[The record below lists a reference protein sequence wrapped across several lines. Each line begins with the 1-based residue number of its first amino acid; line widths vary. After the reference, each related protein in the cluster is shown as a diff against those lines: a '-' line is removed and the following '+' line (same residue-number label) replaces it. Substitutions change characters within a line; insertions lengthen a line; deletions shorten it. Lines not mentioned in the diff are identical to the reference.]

1 MFRNALAEALGVIPR
16 HHWHPKI
23 SLHLQAFNVMM
34 AEFPDIAQLDDGM
47 WDAVIVTG
55 SRTYAQRLS
64 LYSPLSFD
72 PLTYTDSRICNGGER
87 LVDGCA
93 N

>member
-1 MFRNALAEALGVIPR
+1 MNITIAILVAGQPPKEMAEKYGGFEYMFRNALAEALGVIPR

-64 LYSPLSFD
+64 L
-72 PLTYTDSRICNGGER
+72 
-87 LVDGCA
+87 
-93 N
+93 